1 MVLIFQKVMRMLLI
15 CQIIYQLNSKI
26 NWQKMI
32 KHKKDYKIKARD
44 SDFKKALVSLGCET
58 VGECKHKISKRKVT
72 LLIIKNHEFFT
83 DKTKSEMVNKYWVPL
98 DADAP
103 NETSDQIRNKMTPD
117 QIKELDYGQGEIQRF
132 EDFRFDDK
140 DPDEDIA
147 FEEIRKRRKS

>member
-1 MVLIFQKVMRMLLI
+1 
-15 CQIIYQLNSKI
+15 
-26 NWQKMI
+26 
-32 KHKKDYKIKARD
+32 
-44 SDFKKALVSLGCET
+44 
-58 VGECKHKISKRKVT
+58 
-72 LLIIKNHEFFT
+72 
-83 DKTKSEMVNKYWVPL
+83 MVNKYWVPL